1 MMKGKRLRT
10 IVELWSGRKGELA
23 WHVIVFVLAVS
34 VAVLPA
40 YALARES
47 VYDQVE
53 SDRSIFGEGTITSHD
68 YWFPDSP
75 PGSTVYQNVSCTSEW
90 LGDGN
95 YRVLIRSTD
104 MEYLWGDDSVSV
116 EYLDAALENKSDEY
130 IQLSKDWTIIKDE
143 IPPLEEVEEIWFRYR
158 QPSPLG
164 GGPYEGKWQIK
175 LDAAVDTDE
184 YASERAWKWKN
195 WLPWFLGLFGFTFTL
210 GNWFVRQV
218 FSLRAKEGRNDRGE
232 RA

>member
-75 PGSTVYQNVSCTSEW
+75 PGSTVYQNMSCTSEW

-104 MEYLWGDDSVSV
+104 MEYLWGMTVYQWSTSMPPWKTR
-116 EYLDAALENKSDEY
+116 ATNTFNCPRTGPSSRTKS
-130 IQLSKDWTIIKDE
+130 LHLKRSR
-143 IPPLEEVEEIWFRYR
+143 RYG
-158 QPSPLG
+158 SDTGNLHL
-164 GGPYEGKWQIK
+164 W
-175 LDAAVDTDE
+175 AVDLT
-184 YASERAWKWKN
+184 RAN
-195 WLPWFLGLFGFTFTL
+195 
-210 GNWFVRQV
+210 
-218 FSLRAKEGRNDRGE
+218 GR
-232 RA
+232 